1 MEQQI
6 HFCTTDDGVR
16 IAYATVGE
24 GPPLVKAA
32 NWLSHLEFDW
42 HSPIWRHWLQEFS
55 SNHLLLRYD
64 ERGNGLSDWKV
75 DNLTFDAFVQ
85 DLESVVDAVGLDR
98 FPILGISQGGPVAI
112 AYAVRHPERVS
123 HLVLYGSYARGWAK
137 RGSPPEVIQQ
147 RQAQQTLIK
156 LGWGQDNPAFR

>member
-42 HSPIWRHWLQEFS
+42 RSPVSR
-55 SNHLLLRYD
+55 HLLAECARDHTCIRYD
-64 ERGNGLSDWKV
+64 ERGNGLSDWNV
-75 DNLTFDAFVQ
+75 ADLSFDAWVK
-85 DLESVVDAVGLDR
+85 DLESVVEASSVDR
-98 FPILGISQGGPVAI
+98 FPLLGISQGGAVAI
-112 AYAVRHPERVS
+112 AYAVRHPEKVSKFDLVWRVF
-123 HLVLYGSYARGWAK
+123 AR
-137 RGSPPEVIQQ
+137 
-147 RQAQQTLIK
+147 
-156 LGWGQDNPAFR
+156 